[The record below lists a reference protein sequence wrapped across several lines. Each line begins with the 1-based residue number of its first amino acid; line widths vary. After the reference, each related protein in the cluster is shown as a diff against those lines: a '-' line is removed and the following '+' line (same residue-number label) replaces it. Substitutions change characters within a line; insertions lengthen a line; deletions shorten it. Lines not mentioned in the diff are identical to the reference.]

1 MNETDTDVADLRQ
14 RQFDD
19 ILIPTDGSKTSQVAL
34 ETGIEMAR
42 LMGSEVTGLYVMDNS
57 AYAAFPGELEWD
69 AIKDMLAQESEA
81 ALADVEAACEEHGI
95 ACQVQVRE
103 GHPADEILS
112 AAEDHDL
119 VVMGTHGRSG
129 LEHLLLGSVT
139 EKVIRHAT
147 CPVLVIRSHE
157 DEDEAES

>member
-1 MNETDTDVADLRQ
+1 MNEIETDDVDLTE
-14 RQFDD
+14 RQFER
-19 ILIPTDGSKTSQVAL
+19 ILIPTDGSPTSQVAL

-42 LMGSEVTGLYVMDNS
+42 LMDSEVTGLYVMDNS

-81 ALADVEAACEEHGI
+81 ALREIEEACEEQAIG
-95 ACQVQVRE
+95 CKVQVRE
-103 GHPADEILS
+103 GHPADEILATS
-112 AAEDHDL
+112 GEHDL

-139 EKVIRHAT
+139 EKVIRHAD
-147 CPVLVIRSHE
+147 CPVLVVRAP
-157 DEDEAES
+157 DEDDEADM